1 MVVSCTHN
9 IRTKDLSSVDA
20 LKGEHPLN
28 NEIIKKVQDELLL
41 PYTHFSINHI
51 KLIET
56 RLLTVLAT
64 KPKRIDSVDRTNFKS
79 TMISHYDTNLLLC
92 PDY

>member
-51 KLIET
+51 KLIEM
-56 RLLTVLAT
+56 RLLTVLQNPRELILWT
-64 KPKRIDSVDRTNFKS
+64 EQTSNPR
-79 TMISHYDTNLLLC
+79 
-92 PDY
+92 

>member
-1 MVVSCTHN
+1 MVVSCTHK
-9 IRTKDLSSVDA
+9 ISTKDLSSVDA

-28 NEIIKKVQDELLL
+28 NAIIKKVQDELLL

-56 RLLTVLAT
+56 RLLTVLAMNPRELILWT
-64 KPKRIDSVDRTNFKS
+64 EQTSNPR
-79 TMISHYDTNLLLC
+79 
-92 PDY
+92 